1 MMPTSRSGI
10 RWLSDSLGEQDRE
23 SPERPF
29 FLTVAKSWSDCS
41 LKSTSRRNKEP
52 RTPAQPSR
60 RNLLW
65 CVAQVALRIVFALW
79 LRYRARGA
87 EKIRPAGGGLLLI
100 NHQSFLDPLLAGL
113 PLNRPVCYLARDS
126 LFRVPVLGWI
136 LRQTYVI
143 PINREGAGSTSIRE
157 AIGKMRQG
165 YLVGIF
171 PEGTRSRDGEPNTF
185 RPGFIALIRRADVP
199 VYPVGIAGASEA
211 LPRHACFLRP
221 ARVRV
226 VFGDPFRP
234 EELAQ
239 LCERGQE
246 EKLVAEAEERV
257 AACRREA
264 ETWRQR

>member
-1 MMPTSRSGI
+1 VKP
-10 RWLSDSLGEQDRE
+10 
-23 SPERPF
+23 
-29 FLTVAKSWSDCS
+29 
-41 LKSTSRRNKEP
+41 N
-52 RTPAQPSR
+52 R

-65 CVAQVALRIVFALW
+65 YVAQVVLRVVFTVW
-79 LRYRARGA
+79 LRYRACGA
-87 EKIRPAGGGLLLI
+87 EKIPPAGGGLLLI
-100 NHQSFLDPLLAGL
+100 NHQSFLDPLLAGM

-171 PEGTRSRDGEPNTF
+171 PEGTRSSDGELNRF
-185 RPGFIALIRRADVP
+185 QPGFIALIRRADVP
-199 VYPVGIAGASEA
+199 VYPVGIAGAGEA
-211 LPRHACFLRP
+211 LPRHARFLRP

-226 VFGDPFRP
+226 VIGDPFSP
-234 EELAQ
+234 EELAG

-246 EKLVAEAEERV
+246 ERLVAKAQERV
-257 AACRREA
+257 AACQREA